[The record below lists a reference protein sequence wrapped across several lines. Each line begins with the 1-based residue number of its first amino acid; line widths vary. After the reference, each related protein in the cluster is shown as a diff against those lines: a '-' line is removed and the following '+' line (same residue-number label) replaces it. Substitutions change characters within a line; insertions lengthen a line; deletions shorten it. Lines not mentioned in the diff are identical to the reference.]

1 MMELGKLYIKEATLN
16 KAWVLFDTI
25 EKAIAWEKILDDLHV
40 SNVKL
45 VYHKEN
51 KLYFGFKMFRC
62 RYQMPKLI
70 LQLNKVETTPKLKE
84 VYEPK
89 LKAGV
94 TFFDEFAFDTGGE

>member
-1 MMELGKLYIKEATLN
+1 MMEPNVLHIKQRTLN
-16 KAWVLFDTI
+16 KAWILFDTV

-45 VYHKEN
+45 VYHKED

-70 LQLNKVETTPKLKE
+70 LQLNK
-84 VYEPK
+84 
-89 LKAGV
+89 
-94 TFFDEFAFDTGGE
+94 GGNE